1 METFKLVVSK
11 NKLNRSIVMRW
22 INLNLISF
30 LLVITAISFPQ
41 KRAFTIEDL
50 YKVKNVS
57 APVLS
62 NSGEKIAF
70 TVSESDLPKGKSTN
84 TVYVM
89 NINGSSL
96 VNISEKVSGAHSP
109 FWSSNDDLY
118 LINSGQVYKYSFY
131 TGEAVQVTD
140 FYAGV
145 SDPVISNDEKY
156 IAFTAELFPECGI
169 DNDCNKRLEESSSN
183 GPMQAYIADEL
194 LFRHWTDYK
203 GEKES
208 FLVLYDL
215 MEKKYQAITSSDVLS
230 GTYMLGGSPKYAF
243 SPDSR
248 VLCYVSSSEKNIAN
262 STNTDIYLMPLGGT
276 QTVNITLANE
286 AWDGTPIF
294 SPDGKYLAY
303 RTHSIPG
310 FEADRFRIAVY
321 NTQTLFSEVLTEG
334 FDYTTDNLS
343 WSADSK
349 SIYFLAD
356 YQGYSPVYKL
366 DIESKS
372 VVQVTDDKAVRGYQT
387 NKDEN
392 NIYLT
397 YTSVDKLPE
406 IYSYDVNASTYSQIT
421 FFNKKL
427 TEEVDIRPAEQ
438 MWVDGADGVAV
449 HVFIVK
455 PHGFDEYK
463 RYPLI
468 INVHGGPQMQWM
480 DSFRGDWQVYPGSG
494 YVVAFFNP
502 HGSTG
507 YGSKYTE
514 TISKDWGGKV
524 YEDVMKVTEA
534 LEKLR
539 YVDNNR
545 MGAMGWSYGGY
556 MMNWLQGQTK
566 KFKCFASMMGIFDM
580 ESMWGATEE
589 LWFANWDLGG
599 QPWNSELYNKYS
611 PSNFVQNFS
620 TPTLIIT
627 GEKDYRVPYTQ
638 SIQYFNTLQSLGID
652 SRLIVFKND
661 GHWPNNVKSMPLYY
675 NSHLEWFHKYLDG
688 KPAPYDSK
696 ELVKNNVFK

>member
-1 METFKLVVSK
+1 MFLKKYLSV
-11 NKLNRSIVMRW
+11 
-22 INLNLISF
+22 F
-30 LLVITAISFPQ
+30 LLLIISVSISAQ

-57 APVLS
+57 SPVLS
-62 NSGEKIAF
+62 NSGDKIAY
-70 TVSESDLPKGKSTN
+70 TVSESDLSKGKTIN

-89 NINGSSL
+89 NTIGSSL
-96 VNISEKVSGAHSP
+96 VSISDKVPDAYSP
-109 FWSSNDDLY
+109 FWSSDDELY
-118 LINSGQVYKYSFY
+118 LMNKGQVYKYSFE
-131 TGEAVQVTD
+131 TNEAVQVTD

-145 SDPVISNDEKY
+145 SDPVLSNDGRY
-156 IAFTAELFPECGI
+156 IAFTAELFPECGV

-208 FLVLYDL
+208 FLVLFDIK
-215 MEKKYQAITSSDVLS
+215 ENKYQTITSSDVLAGS
-230 GTYMLGGSPKYAF
+230 YMLGGGPKYAF

-248 VLCYVSSSEKNIAN
+248 ILTYVSSSEKNIAN
-262 STNTDIYLMPLGGT
+262 STNTDIYLMPLGGN
-276 QTVNITLANE
+276 QTVNITLANN
-286 AWDGTPIF
+286 AWDGTPVF
-294 SPDGKYLAY
+294 SPDGKFIAY
-303 RTHSIPG
+303 RTHLIPG
-310 FEADRFRIAVY
+310 YEADRFRIAVY
-321 NTQTLFSEVLTEG
+321 NTQTLQSEVLTEN

-343 WSADSK
+343 WSSDSK

-356 YQGYSPVYKL
+356 NRSYSPVYKV
-366 DIESKS
+366 DIESKNI
-372 VVQVTDDKAVRGYQT
+372 VEVTDDKAVRGYQI
-387 NKDEN
+387 NKEEN
-392 NIYLT
+392 KLYLT
-397 YTSVDKLPE
+397 YSAVNMPAE
-406 IYSYDVNASTYSQIT
+406 MYSYDINASMYSQIT

-427 TEEVDIRPAEQ
+427 VEEVDIRPAEQ
-438 MWVDGADGVAV
+438 MWVEGADGVSV

-455 PHGFDEYK
+455 PHGFEEYK
-463 RYPLI
+463 KYPLV

-514 TISKDWGGKV
+514 AISKDWGGKV

-534 LEKLR
+534 LEKLP
-539 YVDNNR
+539 YVDSNR

-566 KFKCFASMMGIFDM
+566 KFKCLASMMGIFDL

-599 QPWNSELYNKYS
+599 QPWNSDLYNKYS

-652 SRLIVFKND
+652 SRLIIFKND
-661 GHWPNNVKSMPLYY
+661 GHWPSNVKSMPLYY
-675 NSHLEWFHKYLDG
+675 NSHLEWFHKYLG
-688 KPAPYDSK
+688 GNPAPYDSK

>member
-1 METFKLVVSK
+1 MRSFKL
-11 NKLNRSIVMRW
+11 N
-22 INLNLISF
+22 
-30 LLVITAISFPQ
+30 LVIILLMIAAMSFPQ

-57 APVLS
+57 VPVLS

-70 TVSESDLPKGKSTN
+70 AVSESDLPKGKTIN

-89 NINGSSL
+89 NKNGSSL
-96 VNISEKVSGAHSP
+96 INVSEKIEGANSP
-109 FWSSNDDLY
+109 FWSSSDELY
-118 LINSGQVYKYSFY
+118 LMNKGQVYKYSFD
-131 TGEAVQVTD
+131 TGEVTQVTD

-145 SDPVISNDEKY
+145 SDPVLSNDERY
-156 IAFTAELFPECGI
+156 LAFTAELFSECGT
-169 DNDCNKRLEESSSN
+169 DNDCNKRLDESTKN

-208 FLVLYDL
+208 YLVLFDIK
-215 MEKKYQAITSSDVLS
+215 ENKYQAITSSDVLS
-230 GTYMLGGSPKYAF
+230 GTYMLGGGPKYAF

-248 VLCYVSSSEKNIAN
+248 VLAYVSSSEKNIAN

-276 QTVNITLANE
+276 QTVNITLAND
-286 AWDGTPIF
+286 AWDGAPVY
-294 SPDGKYLAY
+294 SPDGNYIAY
-303 RTHSIPG
+303 KTHSIPG
-310 FEADRFRIAVY
+310 FEADRFRVAVY
-321 NTQTLFSEVLTEG
+321 NTRTLLSEVLTED

-356 YQGYSPVYKL
+356 NRGYSPVYKV
-366 DIESKS
+366 DIQSKNITKI
-372 VVQVTDDKAVRGYQT
+372 TDDKAVRGYQI
-387 NKDEN
+387 NKEEKSL
-392 NIYLT
+392 YLT
-397 YTSVDKLPE
+397 FTAVDKLPE
-406 IYSYDVNASTYSQIT
+406 IYSYDVNASVYSQIT

-427 TEEVDIRPAEQ
+427 SEEVDIRPAEQ
-438 MWVDGADGVAV
+438 MWIEGADGVSV
-449 HVFIVK
+449 HVFVVK
-455 PHGFDEYK
+455 PHGYEEYK
-463 RYPLI
+463 KYPLI

-514 TISKDWGGKV
+514 AISKDWGGKV

-534 LEKLR
+534 LEKLP
-539 YVDNNR
+539 YVDSNR

-556 MMNWLQGQTK
+556 MMNWLQGQAK
-566 KFKCFASMMGIFDM
+566 KFKCLASMMGIFDL

-611 PSNFVQNFS
+611 PSNYVENFS

-652 SRLIVFKND
+652 SRLIIFKND
-661 GHWPNNVKSMPLYY
+661 GHWPSNVKSMPLYY
-675 NSHLEWFHKYLDG
+675 NSHLEWFHKYLG
-688 KPAPYDSK
+688 GNPAPYDSK

>member
-1 METFKLVVSK
+1 MFLKKYLSV
-11 NKLNRSIVMRW
+11 
-22 INLNLISF
+22 F
-30 LLVITAISFPQ
+30 LLLIISVSISAQ

-57 APVLS
+57 SPVLS
-62 NSGEKIAF
+62 NSGDKIAY
-70 TVSESDLPKGKSTN
+70 TVSESDLSTGKTIN

-89 NINGSSL
+89 NTIGSSL
-96 VNISEKVSGAHSP
+96 VSISDKIPGASSP
-109 FWSSNDDLY
+109 FWSSDDELF
-118 LINSGQVYKYSFY
+118 LMNKGQVYNYSFE
-131 TGEAVQVTD
+131 TNEAVQVTD

-145 SDPVISNDEKY
+145 SDPVLSNDGRY
-156 IAFTAELFPECGI
+156 IAFTAELFPECGV

-208 FLVLYDL
+208 FLVLFDIK
-215 MEKKYQAITSSDVLS
+215 ENKYQTITSSDVLAGS
-230 GTYMLGGSPKYAF
+230 YMLGGGPKYAF

-248 VLCYVSSSEKNIAN
+248 ILTYVSSPEKNIAN
-262 STNTDIYLMPLGGT
+262 STNTDIYLMPLGGN
-276 QTVNITLANE
+276 QTVNITLANN
-286 AWDGTPIF
+286 AWDGTPVF
-294 SPDGKYLAY
+294 SPDGKFIAY
-303 RTHSIPG
+303 RTHLIPG
-310 FEADRFRIAVY
+310 YEADRFRIAVY
-321 NTQTLFSEVLTEG
+321 NTQTLQSEVLTEN

-343 WSADSK
+343 WSSDSK

-356 YQGYSPVYKL
+356 NRGYSPIYKV
-366 DIESKS
+366 DIESKNI
-372 VVQVTDDKAVRGYQT
+372 VEVTDDKAVRGYQI
-387 NKDEN
+387 NKEEN
-392 NIYLT
+392 KLYLT
-397 YTSVDKLPE
+397 YSAVNMPAE
-406 IYSYDVNASTYSQIT
+406 MYSYDINASMYSQIT

-427 TEEVDIRPAEQ
+427 VEEVDIRPAEQ
-438 MWVDGADGVAV
+438 MWVEGADGVSV

-455 PHGFDEYK
+455 PHGFEEYK
-463 RYPLI
+463 KYPLV

-514 TISKDWGGKV
+514 AISKDWGGKV

-534 LEKLR
+534 LEKLP
-539 YVDNNR
+539 YVDSNR

-566 KFKCFASMMGIFDM
+566 KFKCLASMMGIFDL

-599 QPWNSELYNKYS
+599 QPWNSDLYNKYS

-652 SRLIVFKND
+652 SRLIIFKND
-661 GHWPNNVKSMPLYY
+661 GHWPSNVKSMPLYY
-675 NSHLEWFHKYLDG
+675 NSHLEWFHKYLG
-688 KPAPYDSK
+688 GNPAPYDSK
-696 ELVKNNVFK
+696 ELVKNKVFK

>member
-1 METFKLVVSK
+1 MFLKKYLSV
-11 NKLNRSIVMRW
+11 
-22 INLNLISF
+22 F
-30 LLVITAISFPQ
+30 LLLIISVSISAQ

-57 APVLS
+57 SPVLS
-62 NSGEKIAF
+62 NSGDKIAY
-70 TVSESDLPKGKSTN
+70 TVSESDLSKGKTIN

-89 NINGSSL
+89 NTIGSSL
-96 VNISEKVSGAHSP
+96 VSISDKVPGAYSP
-109 FWSSNDDLY
+109 FWSSDDELY
-118 LINSGQVYKYSFY
+118 LMNKGQVYKYSFE
-131 TGEAVQVTD
+131 TNEAVQVTD

-145 SDPVISNDEKY
+145 SDPVLSNDGRY
-156 IAFTAELFPECGI
+156 IAFTAELFPECGV

-208 FLVLYDL
+208 FLVLFDIK
-215 MEKKYQAITSSDVLS
+215 ENKYQTITSSDVLAGS
-230 GTYMLGGSPKYAF
+230 YMLGGGPKYAF

-248 VLCYVSSSEKNIAN
+248 ILTYVSSPEKNIAN
-262 STNTDIYLMPLGGT
+262 STNTDIYLMPLGGN
-276 QTVNITLANE
+276 QTVNITLANN
-286 AWDGTPIF
+286 AWDGTPVF
-294 SPDGKYLAY
+294 SPDGKFIAY
-303 RTHSIPG
+303 RTHLIPG
-310 FEADRFRIAVY
+310 YEADRFRIAVY
-321 NTQTLFSEVLTEG
+321 NTQTLQSEVLTEN

-343 WSADSK
+343 WSSDSK

-356 YQGYSPVYKL
+356 NRGYSPVYKV
-366 DIESKS
+366 DIESKNI
-372 VVQVTDDKAVRGYQT
+372 VEVTDDKAVRGYQI
-387 NKDEN
+387 NKEEN
-392 NIYLT
+392 KLYLT
-397 YTSVDKLPE
+397 YSAVNMPAE
-406 IYSYDVNASTYSQIT
+406 MYSYDINASMYSQIT

-427 TEEVDIRPAEQ
+427 VEEVDIRPAEQ
-438 MWVDGADGVAV
+438 MWVEGADGVSV

-455 PHGFDEYK
+455 PHGFEEYK
-463 RYPLI
+463 KYPLV

-514 TISKDWGGKV
+514 AISKDWGGKV

-534 LEKLR
+534 LEKLP
-539 YVDNNR
+539 YVDSNR

-566 KFKCFASMMGIFDM
+566 KFKCLASMMGIFDL

-599 QPWNSELYNKYS
+599 QPWNSDLYNKYS

-652 SRLIVFKND
+652 SRLIIFKND
-661 GHWPNNVKSMPLYY
+661 GHWPSNVKSMPLYY
-675 NSHLEWFHKYLDG
+675 NSHLEWFHKYLG
-688 KPAPYDSK
+688 GNPAPYDSK

>member
-1 METFKLVVSK
+1 M
-11 NKLNRSIVMRW
+11 
-22 INLNLISF
+22 IS
-30 LLVITAISFPQ
+30 TISFPQ

-70 TVSESDLPKGKSTN
+70 TVSESDLPKGKTIS

-89 NINGSSL
+89 SKNGASL
-96 VNISEKVSGAHSP
+96 VSISEKVPGASSP
-109 FWSSNDDLY
+109 VWSSNDDLY
-118 LINSGQVYKYSFY
+118 LMNKGQVYKYSFE
-131 TGEAVQVTD
+131 TNEAVQITD

-145 SDPVISNDEKY
+145 SDPVFSNDGRY
-156 IAFTAELFPECGI
+156 IAFTAELFPECGT
-169 DNDCNKRLEESSSN
+169 DNDCNKRLDELSKN

-208 FLVLYDL
+208 YLVLFDIK
-215 MEKKYQAITSSDVLS
+215 ENKYQAVTSSDVLS
-230 GTYMLGGSPKYAF
+230 GTYMLGGGPKYAF

-248 VLCYVSSSEKNIAN
+248 ILAYVSTPEKNIAN
-262 STNTDIYLMPLGGT
+262 STNTDIYLMPLGGS
-276 QTVNITLANE
+276 QTVNITLAND
-286 AWDGTPIF
+286 AWDGTPTF
-294 SPDGKYLAY
+294 SPDGNYLAY

-321 NTQTLFSEVLTEG
+321 NTKTFLSEVLTED

-356 YQGYSPVYKL
+356 NRGYNPVFKI
-366 DIESKS
+366 DVQSKNITK
-372 VVQVTDDKAVRGYQT
+372 VTDDKSVRGYQI
-387 NKDEN
+387 NKEEKN
-392 NIYLT
+392 LYLSFT
-397 YTSVDKLPE
+397 AVDKPAE
-406 IYSYDVNASTYSQIT
+406 IYSYDASAGVYSQIT
-421 FFNKKL
+421 FFNKAL
-427 TEEVDIRPAEQ
+427 AEEVDIRPAEQ
-438 MWVDGADGVAV
+438 MWVEGADGVPV
-449 HVFIVK
+449 HVFVVK
-455 PHGFDEYK
+455 PHGFEEYRK
-463 RYPLI
+463 YPLV

-480 DSFRGDWQVYPGSG
+480 NSFRGDWQVYPGSG

-514 TISKDWGGKV
+514 AISKDWGGKV
-524 YEDVMKVTEA
+524 YEDVIKVTEA
-534 LEKLR
+534 LEKLP
-539 YVDNNR
+539 YVDSNR

-566 KFKCFASMMGIFDM
+566 KFKCFASMMGIFDL
-580 ESMWGATEE
+580 ESMWGSTEE
-589 LWFANWDLGG
+589 LWFVNWDLDG
-599 QPWNSELYNKYS
+599 QPWNSELYKKYS
-611 PSNFVQNFS
+611 PSNYVENFS

-627 GEKDYRVPYTQ
+627 GEKDYRVSYTQ
-638 SIQYFNTLQSLGID
+638 SIQYFNTLQTLGIE
-652 SRLIVFKND
+652 SRLIIFKND
-661 GHWPNNVKSMPLYY
+661 GHWPSSVKSMPLYY
-675 NSHLEWFHKYLDG
+675 NSHLEWFHKYLGG

>member
-1 METFKLVVSK
+1 MRSFKL
-11 NKLNRSIVMRW
+11 N
-22 INLNLISF
+22 
-30 LLVITAISFPQ
+30 LVIILLMIAAMSFPQ

-57 APVLS
+57 VPVLS

-70 TVSESDLPKGKSTN
+70 TVSESDLPKGKTIN

-89 NINGSSL
+89 NKNGSSL
-96 VNISEKVSGAHSP
+96 INVSEKIEGANSP
-109 FWSSNDDLY
+109 FWSSSDELY
-118 LINSGQVYKYSFY
+118 LMNKGQVYKYSFD
-131 TGEAVQVTD
+131 TGEATQVTD

-145 SDPVISNDEKY
+145 SDPVLSNDERY
-156 IAFTAELFPECGI
+156 LAFTAELFPECGT
-169 DNDCNKRLEESSSN
+169 DNDCNKRLDESSTN

-208 FLVLYDL
+208 YLVLFDIK
-215 MEKKYQAITSSDVLS
+215 ENKYQAITSSDVLS
-230 GTYMLGGSPKYAF
+230 GTYMLGGGPKYAF

-248 VLCYVSSSEKNIAN
+248 VLAYVSSSEKNIAN

-276 QTVNITLANE
+276 QTVNITLAND
-286 AWDGTPIF
+286 AWDGAPVY
-294 SPDGKYLAY
+294 SPDGNYIAY
-303 RTHSIPG
+303 KTHSIPG

-321 NTQTLFSEVLTEG
+321 NTRTLLSEVLTED

-356 YQGYSPVYKL
+356 NRGYSPVYKV
-366 DIESKS
+366 DVQSKNITKI
-372 VVQVTDDKAVRGYQT
+372 TDDKAVRGYQI
-387 NKDEN
+387 NKEEKN
-392 NIYLT
+392 LYLT
-397 YTSVDKLPE
+397 FTAVDKLPE
-406 IYSYDVNASTYSQIT
+406 IYSYDVNASVYSQIT

-427 TEEVDIRPAEQ
+427 SEEVDIRPAEQ
-438 MWVDGADGVAV
+438 MWVEGADGVPV
-449 HVFIVK
+449 HVFVVK
-455 PHGFDEYK
+455 PHGYEEYK
-463 RYPLI
+463 KYPLV

-514 TISKDWGGKV
+514 AISKDWGGKV

-534 LEKLR
+534 LEKLP
-539 YVDNNR
+539 YVDSNR

-566 KFKCFASMMGIFDM
+566 KFKCLASMMGIFDL

-611 PSNFVQNFS
+611 PSNYVENFS

-652 SRLIVFKND
+652 SRLIIFKND
-661 GHWPNNVKSMPLYY
+661 GHWPSNVKSMPLYY
-675 NSHLEWFHKYLDG
+675 NSHLEWFHKYLG
-688 KPAPYDSK
+688 GNPAPYDSK

>member
-1 METFKLVVSK
+1 MLIKKFGLFVLILLLTI
-11 NKLNRSIVMRW
+11 SI
-22 INLNLISF
+22 N
-30 LLVITAISFPQ
+30 AQ

-57 APVLS
+57 SPVLS
-62 NSGEKIAF
+62 TSGEKIAY
-70 TVSESDLPKGKSTN
+70 TVSESELPTGKTN
-84 TVYVM
+84 TIVYIM
-89 NINGSSL
+89 NTNGSSL
-96 VNISEKVSGAHSP
+96 VNVSEKIPGASSP
-109 FWSSNDDLY
+109 FWSSTDELY
-118 LINSGQVYKYSFY
+118 LMNKGQVYKYSLE
-131 TGEAVQVTD
+131 TNESLQVTD

-145 SDPVISNDEKY
+145 SDPILSNDGRY
-156 IAFTAELFPECGI
+156 LAFTAELFPECGT
-169 DNDCNKRLEESSSN
+169 DNDCNKRLDESSSN

-208 FLVLYDL
+208 YLVLFDIK
-215 MEKKYQAITSSDVLS
+215 ENKYQPITNNYVLS
-230 GTYMLGGSPKYAF
+230 GTYMLGVGPKFAF
-243 SPDSR
+243 SSDSR
-248 VLCYVSSSEKNIAN
+248 VLAYVSSREKNIAN
-262 STNTDIYLMPLGGT
+262 STNTDIFLMPLGGN
-276 QTVNITLANE
+276 QTVNITLGND
-286 AWDGTPIF
+286 AWDGAPIY
-294 SPDGKYLAY
+294 SPDGNYIAY
-303 RTHSIPG
+303 KTHSIPG

-321 NTQTLFSEVLTEG
+321 NTQTLQSEVLTES

-343 WSADSK
+343 WSSDSK

-356 YQGYSPVYKL
+356 NRGYSPVYKV
-366 DIESKS
+366 E
-372 VVQVTDDKAVRGYQT
+372 VVTKNVTKVTDDKAVRGYQT
-387 NKDEN
+387 NKDEKN
-392 NIYLT
+392 LYLT
-397 YTSVDKLPE
+397 VSTVDKPAE
-406 IYSYDVNASTYSQIT
+406 IFSYDVNAGVYSQIT
-421 FFNKKL
+421 YFNKKL

-438 MWVDGADGVAV
+438 MWVDGADGVPV

-455 PHGFDEYK
+455 PFGYEEYK
-463 RYPLI
+463 KYPLV

-514 TISKDWGGKV
+514 AISKDWGGKV

-534 LEKLR
+534 LEKLP
-539 YVDNNR
+539 YVDSNR

-599 QPWNSELYNKYS
+599 QPWNSDLYNKYS
-611 PSNFVQNFS
+611 PSNFVKNFS
-620 TPTLIIT
+620 TPALIIT

-652 SRLIVFKND
+652 SRLIIFKND
-661 GHWPNNVKSMPLYY
+661 GHWPSNVKSMPLYY
-675 NSHLEWFHKYLDG
+675 NSHLEWFHKYLG
-688 KPAPYDSK
+688 GNPAPYNSK